1 MKGLESVQSCIQKHQ
16 LLVICL
22 LALVLPFMPGESAE
36 AEGLMGSADLTPPL
50 IAIMS
55 PLPDNV
61 SADQRPRIVVEIFHD
76 ASRIER
82 RGVVLSLN
90 GIEITAD
97 ADFENLDGDLDL
109 AKSWKISYR
118 PPKDLAPGDYLLQ
131 VDARDLEGNGARQQ
145 LRFTITGEERRS
157 GLDLGMTNTLSYDLA
172 PLSKM
177 RDTTSVSAGLG
188 IGEQR
193 FSLQLRTNLTDY
205 PGTRLEPIFGRYY
218 LSLDQYALTWQNR
231 RFTLRHGKINVPF
244 QSGLIQFGLGFEGTH
259 LTTAKWSLFRGRSGS
274 SVGLGMSV
282 VDSSGAVYEHS
293 GKKGDTQ
300 VYVLL
305 VDSAKTKVLGIRNER
320 ASAAGTL
327 RSEVAYGLG
336 PTNGGT
342 FMLQGG
348 AMLAGII
355 LSGDFLLVQDSFP
368 LAGLSPLSSSREGA
382 YRFTVSGTKLLPEN
396 RKLSLGFAQG
406 ATNLNRSSTVTP
418 KSQSLS
424 LGFSGQWG
432 PECTWQVT
440 YQGSRHPS
448 TILKA
453 QHSFRAGLQSKLAAG
468 KLTSSVSMALDGAN
482 KSQRFQWNAG
492 YSREYADLGA
502 KTASTLTYS
511 NRQSPEAAT
520 HGWRLRWR
528 GEKLWFDDRLNTS
541 LQLDYEKD
549 REKLSTRAVSTREA
563 LSLSGSTQVQI
574 GQRHSLT
581 IHGKASFW
589 RTATPATAQGIDYSL
604 GFALTSILF

>member
-1 MKGLESVQSCIQKHQ
+1 
-16 LLVICL
+16 
-22 LALVLPFMPGESAE
+22 MPGELAE
-36 AEGLMGSADLTPPL
+36 AEGVAGLADLTPPL
-50 IAIMS
+50 ITIMS
-55 PLPDNV
+55 PLPDSV
-61 SADQRPRIVVEIFHD
+61 SADQRPRIIVEISHD
-76 ASRIER
+76 ASKIER
-82 RGVVLSLN
+82 KAVVLSLN

-97 ADFENLDGDLDL
+97 ADFENLDDDLDL

-118 PPKDLAPGDYLLQ
+118 PLKDLAPGDYVLQ
-131 VDARDLEGNGARQQ
+131 VDARDLGGNGARQQ
-145 LRFTITGEERRS
+145 LRFTITGEELRS
-157 GLDLGMTNTLSYDLA
+157 DLDLGITNTLSYDLA

-177 RDTTSVSAGLG
+177 RNSTSVSAGLG
-188 IGEQR
+188 VAEQR

-231 RFTLRHGKINVPF
+231 RFTLKHGKINVPF
-244 QSGLIQFGLGFEGTH
+244 RSGLIQFGLGFEGTH
-259 LTTAKWSLFRGRSGS
+259 LTTAKWNFFRGRSGS
-274 SVGLGMSV
+274 SFGLGMSV
-282 VDSSGAVYEHS
+282 VDSLGAAYEHS
-293 GKKGDTQ
+293 GEKGDTQ

-336 PTNGGT
+336 PANGGT

-348 AMLAGII
+348 TMLAGII
-355 LSGDFLLVQDSFP
+355 LSGDFLVVQGSFP

-382 YRFTVSGTKLLPEN
+382 YRFTVSGTKLLPED
-396 RKLSLGFAQG
+396 RKLSLSFAQG
-406 ATNLNRSSTVTP
+406 ATNLNRSATVTP

-424 LGFSGQWG
+424 LGFSSQWG

-440 YQGSRHPS
+440 YQGRRHRS
-448 TILKA
+448 TVLRT
-453 QHSFRAGLQSKLAAG
+453 QHNFRAGLQSKLAAG
-468 KLTSSVSMALDGAN
+468 KLTSSVSMALDGTH

-520 HGWRLRWR
+520 HGWRLRLR
-528 GEKLWFDDRLNTS
+528 REKVWFDDRLNTW
-541 LQLDYEKD
+541 LQLDYERD
-549 REKLSTRAVSTREA
+549 REKPSTRTVSTREA
-563 LSLSGSTQVQI
+563 LSLIGSTQVQI

-581 IHGKASFW
+581 INGKVSFW